1 MRKLAVLPLALAALL
16 AGAVSGS
23 AQTPPPEATAPAP
36 QGAPAP
42 APQEPP
48 APAPQ
53 APPQAEAPAAPASAT
68 TLCNLPVPPPRAL
81 PPEGSG
87 PVVYQ
92 IAPCFLKQGGSPLV
106 EAETY
111 LYYIQLRPSLPSQ
124 NVWVPYDEKAE
135 QTILDDFKRLWATNF
150 LDDLAIEVTDYVFSN
165 GVVGKMVAY
174 HMEERERVKVVS
186 YEGSKKIDRTKI
198 DEKLKEE
205 GIQLRLDSFLDQ
217 GIIRRVENVL
227 RDMMAEK
234 GYQAA
239 VVKHSITPVDS
250 GPKLV
255 NVTFNIS
262 EGPKVKIRD
271 IEWLG
276 NVAYG
281 DGTLTRKM
289 EENKPKGIFGF
300 ITGGGTYQE
309 AKLEEDFEKVVE
321 FYRDRGYIGVRIGQP
336 EIKVLEDS
344 KDGENRYV
352 QLRIPIEEGG
362 RYRVDEFTFEGNTV
376 VKSEVLRPLFKIEKG
391 EYYSNKDIRKGME
404 KARELYGS
412 GGYMEFTGYPDLK
425 PEGNGNGGDAQ
436 VPEALAEQ
444 TRSKTPTVD
453 VVMRLQEG
461 KQYFVNR
468 ITFVGNTTTRDNVIR
483 REMRLLE
490 GHIFNTESLKYS
502 IRRLNQLGYF
512 KALEGNDDVQVDKT
526 PGKDNT
532 VDVTL
537 KFEEQNRNQLTFGA
551 GVSQWEGFFGQLAF
565 QTSNFMGRGE
575 SLTVSMQAGS
585 RAQNYQLSFSEP
597 FLFDRNITGGIDLY
611 KRNLQYIGYYTQKST
626 GGNLVFGFP
635 LADFSRM
642 FVSYSYE
649 RTGVDEFNELFFN
662 QNCVF
667 ELDGCTTISPS
678 DLSSIDPATLERIR
692 RNPFLYDSLL
702 LGAGGKRTISRVTPS
717 FVHNTV
723 DHPISPTMGKRL
735 TASID
740 LAVLGGNTNYYK
752 PRLEG
757 IWYIPHTRRTSFG
770 FRALTE
776 FIAPVMGTEAL
787 PIFEKLFLGG
797 EYSIRG
803 FDIRSV
809 GPSLPDR
816 PGLVL
821 GGNKSLL
828 FNAEYLISIAGPVRL
843 VLFYDAGQ
851 VRDEDEQFS
860 WKEDIVEPVL
870 PPTPALFD
878 PFATSVLTTGEE
890 QQIQFRTV
898 GRRSAFKTSTG
909 AEIRF
914 FMPVLNVPFRLIFA
928 MNPQRGGVLDNN
940 LQPAKKFTFRFAV
953 GSTF

>member
-1 MRKLAVLPLALAALL
+1 MCKLPLRTLAVLASLVA
-16 AGAVSGS
+16 S
-23 AQTPPPEATAPAP
+23 APVMAQDPPPAATAA
-36 QGAPAP
+36 
-42 APQEPP
+42 
-48 APAPQ
+48 
-53 APPQAEAPAAPASAT
+53 

-81 PPEGSG
+81 PPAGSG
-87 PVVYQ
+87 PVVFQ
-92 IAPCFLKQGGSPLV
+92 IAPCFLKQGGAPLV

-135 QTILDDFKRLWATNF
+135 QTILEDFKRLWATNF

-174 HMEERERVKVVS
+174 HMEERQRVKIVS
-186 YEGSKKIDRTKI
+186 YDGSKKIDQTKI
-198 DEKLKEE
+198 QDKLKEAN
-205 GIQLRLDSFLDQ
+205 IQLRLDSFLDQ
-217 GIIRRVENVL
+217 GIIRRVEGVL
-227 RDMMAEK
+227 REMMAEK

-239 VVKHSITPVDS
+239 VVTHKITPVDS

-262 EGPKVKIRD
+262 EGPKVKIRE

-289 EENKPKGIFGF
+289 KENKPKGILGF
-300 ITGGGTYQE
+300 VTGGGTYQE
-309 AKLEEDFEKVVE
+309 AKLEEDFDKVVE
-321 FYRDRGYIGVRIGQP
+321 HYRNKGYISVRIGQP
-336 EIKVLEDS
+336 EVKVLEDS
-344 KDGENRYV
+344 KDGENRYI
-352 QLRIPIEEGG
+352 QLRVPITEGA
-362 RYRVDEFTFEGNTV
+362 RYRVDEFAFEGNTV
-376 VKSEVLRPLFKIEKG
+376 VKAEALRPLFKIKKG
-391 EYYSNKDIRKGME
+391 EYYSEKDIRKGME

-425 PEGNGNGGDAQ
+425 PEGNGDGGPDGQ

-444 TRSKTPTVD
+444 ARSKTPTVD

-461 KQYFVNR
+461 KQYYVNR

-502 IRRLNQLGYF
+502 VRRLNQLGYF
-512 KALEGNDDVQVDKT
+512 KNLEGNDDIQVDKT
-526 PGKDNT
+526 TGKDNT

-551 GVSQWEGFFGQLAF
+551 GVSQWEGVFGQLAF
-565 QTSNFMGRGE
+565 QTANFLGRGE
-575 SLTVSMQAGS
+575 SLTVSMQAGE

-597 FLFDRNITGGIDLY
+597 FLFDRNITGGIDVF
-611 KRNLQYIGYYTQKST
+611 KRNLRYIGYYTQKST

-635 LADFSRM
+635 VADFSRM
-642 FVSYSYE
+642 FVNYSYE

-667 ELDGCTTISPS
+667 EEDGCTTISPS
-678 DLSSIDPATLERIR
+678 DLSTLDPDTLERIR

-702 LGAGGKRTISRVTPS
+702 LGAGGKRTISKVTPS

-723 DHPISPTMGKRL
+723 DNPMFPTTGRRF
-735 TASID
+735 TASLD

-752 PRLEG
+752 PRVEA
-757 IWYIPHTRRTSFG
+757 IWYLQHTRRTSFG

-776 FIAPVMGTEAL
+776 FIAPVMGTTAL

-851 VRDEDEQFS
+851 VRDEDEQFG
-860 WKEDIVEPVL
+860 WKENIVEPV
-870 PPTPALFD
+870 PIPVPALFD
-878 PFATSVLTTGEE
+878 PFATSSLRAVDDPGL
-890 QQIQFRTV
+890 QFRTV

-914 FMPVLNVPFRLIFA
+914 FMPVLNVPFRLIMA
-928 MNPQRGGVLDNN
+928 LNPQRGGVLDNN
-940 LQPAKKFTFRFAV
+940 LQPSKNFTFRFAV

>member
-1 MRKLAVLPLALAALL
+1 MCKVAFPSIALAAIL
-16 AGAVSGS
+16 AGSVPVW
-23 AQTPPPEATAPAP
+23 AQDPPPPAAA
-36 QGAPAP
+36 QAPAP
-42 APQEPP
+42 A
-48 APAPQ
+48 
-53 APPQAEAPAAPASAT
+53 AT
-68 TLCNLPVPPPRAL
+68 PTLCNSPVPPPRVL
-81 PPEGSG
+81 PPANSG
-87 PVVYQ
+87 PVVYF
-92 IAPCFLKQGGSPLV
+92 IAPCFLKQGGTPLV
-106 EAETY
+106 ESETY
-111 LYYIQLRPSLPSQ
+111 LYYIQLRPSQPSQ
-124 NVWVPYDEKAE
+124 NIWVPYDQKAE
-135 QTILDDFKRLWATNF
+135 QIIRDDFKRLWATSF
-150 LDDLAIEVTDYVFSN
+150 LDDLSIEVTDYVFSN
-165 GVVGKMVAY
+165 GVVGKLVAY
-174 HMEERERVKVVS
+174 HMEERERVKVVA

-198 DEKLKEE
+198 DEKLKEA

-217 GIIRRVENVL
+217 GIIRRVEGVL
-227 RDMMAEK
+227 RDMMSEK

-239 VVKHSITPVDS
+239 EVTHSITPVPS

-255 NVTFNIS
+255 NVTFNVK
-262 EGPKVKIRD
+262 EGPKIKIRE
-271 IEWLG
+271 IEWIG

-281 DGTLTRKM
+281 DGALTRKM
-289 EENKPKGIFGF
+289 KENKPKGIFGF

-309 AKLEEDFEKVVE
+309 AKLEEDFDKVIE
-321 FYRDRGYIGVRIGQP
+321 HYRNKGYIAVRIGQP
-336 EIKVLEDS
+336 EMKVLADS
-344 KDGENRYV
+344 REGDSRYI
-352 QLRIPIEEGG
+352 QLRIPITEGP
-362 RYRVDEFTFEGNTV
+362 RYRVDDFTFEGNTV
-376 VKSEVLRPLFKIEKG
+376 VKAEGLRPLFKIKKG
-391 EYYSNKDIRKGME
+391 DYYSEKVIRKGME
-404 KARELYGS
+404 KARELYGT

-425 PEGNGNGGDAQ
+425 PEDDGNGDGQ
-436 VPEALAEQ
+436 VPEALADKP
-444 TRSKTPTVD
+444 RSKVPTVD

-468 ITFVGNTTTRDNVIR
+468 IIFVGNTTTRDNVIR
-483 REMRLLE
+483 REMRLVE
-490 GHIFNTESLKYS
+490 GGLFNTEALKYS
-502 IRRLNQLGYF
+502 VRRLNQLGYF
-512 KALEGNDDVQVDKT
+512 KNLEGKDDIQVDKT
-526 PGKDNT
+526 PTKDNN

-537 KFEEQNRNQLTFGA
+537 KFQEQNRNQLTFGA
-551 GVSQWEGFFGQLAF
+551 GVSQWEGVFGQLAF

-635 LADFSRM
+635 VADFSRM
-642 FVSYSYE
+642 FVNYSYE
-649 RTGVDEFNELFFN
+649 RTGVSEFNELFFN

-667 ELDGCTTISPS
+667 EEDGCTTISPS
-678 DLSSIDPATLERIR
+678 DLSSIDPDTLETIR

-702 LGAGGKRTISRVTPS
+702 LGAGGKRTISKVTPS

-723 DHPISPTMGKRL
+723 DNPMFPTTGRRF

-740 LAVLGGNTNYYK
+740 LAVLGGNTNFYK
-752 PRLEG
+752 PRVEG
-757 IWYIPHTRRTSFG
+757 IWYLQHTRRTSFG

-776 FIAPVMGTEAL
+776 FIAPVMGTDAL

-828 FNAEYLISIAGPVRL
+828 VNAEYLISIAGPVRL

-851 VRDEDEQFS
+851 VRDENEAFS
-860 WKEDIVEPVL
+860 WKEEIIEPVQR
-870 PPTPALFD
+870 PIPALFD
-878 PFATSVLTTGEE
+878 PLATSALRAVDDPG
-890 QQIQFRTV
+890 QQFHSV